1 MLRVEG
7 SDMQGLWMTQCSG
20 PVDDCPVLCMFSL
33 KAQGLGLRAF
43 LLLRSGFKI
52 LRYRT
57 TAAQEKLTRQSVVA
71 VSLKF

>member
-7 SDMQGLWMTQCSG
+7 SDTQGLWMTQCSG

-33 KAQGLGLRAF
+33 KAQGLRAF
-43 LLLRSGFKI
+43 LLLRSGFEI

-71 VSLKF
+71 VLLKF